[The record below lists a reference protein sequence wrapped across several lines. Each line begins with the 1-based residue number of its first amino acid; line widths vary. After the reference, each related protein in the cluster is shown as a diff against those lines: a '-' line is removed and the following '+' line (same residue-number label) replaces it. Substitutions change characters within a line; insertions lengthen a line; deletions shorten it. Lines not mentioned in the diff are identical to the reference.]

1 MKNLL
6 TVSTIAL
13 GLVLATT
20 CANAQTASKAKAAAK
35 APNHEAM
42 MKEGHVHGRPAR
54 VHLRLLRF
62 QASPRRES
70 GRGEIARPP
79 LHGVT
84 ALDHTPVQRASCR
97 DVFAIPHRAALV
109 SATAA

>member
-13 GLVLATT
+13 GLALATT
-20 CANAQTASKAKAAAK
+20 CANAQTAPKAKAAAK

-42 MKEGHVHGRPAR
+42 MKPCR
-54 VHLRLLRF
+54 HLRLLRF

-70 GRGEIARPP
+70 GCGEIARP
-79 LHGVT
+79 LFK
-84 ALDHTPVQRASCR
+84 A
-97 DVFAIPHRAALV
+97 
-109 SATAA
+109 